1 MTSPLIKKAAIKR
14 WYEGLAQASA
24 DVSDFTFMNYGF
36 VDPKMQPIVLEDRDQ
51 PHRFA
56 AQLYH
61 HLCGEAS
68 LDGKALLEVGCGR
81 GGGASFVMRTYAPRS
96 MMAIDISPAAVDLCR
111 QVHDVPGLSFEVG
124 DAERLSFDS
133 ASFDAVINVE
143 SSHGYGAMRY
153 FISGV
158 TNVLRSGGLF
168 LFADLRPTG
177 EINAL
182 RDQLTEHGLQIVR
195 ERDITTNVVAALNDG
210 RETDYRLAL
219 GDQVVEE
226 AFRAEY
232 EKFAGKKN
240 TVNHRML
247 CDGEMTY
254 LSIVLEKP

>member
-1 MTSPLIKKAAIKR
+1 MTSPLIKKAAIKQ

-24 DVSDFTFMNYGF
+24 GVSDFTFMNYGF
-36 VDPKMQPIVLEDRDQ
+36 VDPKMPPIVLEARDR

-56 AQLYH
+56 AHLYH

-81 GGGASFVMRTYAPRS
+81 GGGASFVMRSYAPRS
-96 MMAIDISPAAVDLCR
+96 MVAIDFSPAAVDFCR
-111 QVHDVPGLSFEVG
+111 RVHDVPGLTFEVG

-133 ASFDAVINVE
+133 ASFDVVLNVE

-153 FISGV
+153 FVSGV
-158 TNVLRSGGLF
+158 TNVLRRGGLF
-168 LFADLRPTG
+168 LFADMRPTG
-177 EINAL
+177 EISAL
-182 RDQLTEHGLQIVR
+182 RDQLTEHGLRIVR
-195 ERDITTNVVAALNDG
+195 ARDITANVVAALNDG

-219 GDQVVEE
+219 GEQVVDE

-232 EKFAGKKN
+232 ELFAGKKD
-240 TVNHRML
+240 TANHRML
-247 CDGEMTY
+247 CDGSLTY